1 MLGSSQTQLSS
12 IRLISATIGNFK
24 ELIEKA
30 LFRENLFYRINTIEF
45 RVPSLK
51 ERTLDIVPLAEYFM
65 AMYCKKYSKSN
76 LTLSCEAICALQD
89 YHWLGNIR
97 ELSHLM
103 ERAVLLCRDDVLS
116 VSALNIKPSQ
126 LATASSAD
134 LPMMTL
140 EKAEKQ
146 LITQAIDQVSQHV
159 PKAAKLLGLTKS
171 SLYRRLE
178 NMPIFN
184 SKSLSAYI
192 FYCLGCFALLFL
204 LSVFWILFIADWQA
218 WNIGLTLVVLGLF
231 LIMGIMGF
239 KNKVMSSFD
248 RALLHIEAVKVE
260 DYNQYAKS
268 EFKEG
273 VTAHFHNELTMLSE
287 KMQTHKSQYDQH
299 ALLLYQLIDQL
310 DTPMLVFNKKQKL
323 TYANAAFSTL
333 FGQPWQMYRLA
344 SPRLLGLVYTDKGW
358 ILPSKEQQW
367 HVSQSAFIDSG
378 ERHQLLVFTNI
389 DSAIRAS
396 QLNAWQ
402 QIIRVMGHEIRNSL
416 TPVSSLAESLASKS
430 VSAREKQALAVISE
444 RCHHLQDFVNRYS
457 SLSQTLNLDLQ
468 HISVAM
474 FVERLK
480 CLFSQKN

>member
-1 MLGSSQTQLSS
+1 
-12 IRLISATIGNFK
+12 
-24 ELIEKA
+24 
-30 LFRENLFYRINTIEF
+30 
-45 RVPSLK
+45 
-51 ERTLDIVPLAEYFM
+51 
-65 AMYCKKYSKSN
+65 
-76 LTLSCEAICALQD
+76 
-89 YHWLGNIR
+89 
-97 ELSHLM
+97 
-103 ERAVLLCRDDVLS
+103 
-116 VSALNIKPSQ
+116 
-126 LATASSAD
+126 
-134 LPMMTL
+134 
-140 EKAEKQ
+140 
-146 LITQAIDQVSQHV
+146 
-159 PKAAKLLGLTKS
+159 
-171 SLYRRLE
+171 
-178 NMPIFN
+178 
-184 SKSLSAYI
+184 
-192 FYCLGCFALLFL
+192 
-204 LSVFWILFIADWQA
+204 
-218 WNIGLTLVVLGLF
+218 
-231 LIMGIMGF
+231 MGIMGF

-367 HVSQSAFIDSG
+367 YVSQSAFIDSG

-480 CLFSQKN
+480 GLFSQNNLIFANKSQWLWADPIFIEQVFINLLKNAFEAQATQVKIEITEKAQQTLIQIVDDGHGFANTDNLFVPLFTTKQQGQGIGLTFCRNIIEQHGGHIDMQNNPAGKKGMRVTLVLPSKPTGTV

>member
-1 MLGSSQTQLSS
+1 MS
-12 IRLISATIGNFK
+12 IFK
-24 ELIEKA
+24 
-30 LFRENLFYRINTIEF
+30 
-45 RVPSLK
+45 
-51 ERTLDIVPLAEYFM
+51 
-65 AMYCKKYSKSN
+65 
-76 LTLSCEAICALQD
+76 
-89 YHWLGNIR
+89 
-97 ELSHLM
+97 
-103 ERAVLLCRDDVLS
+103 
-116 VSALNIKPSQ
+116 
-126 LATASSAD
+126 
-134 LPMMTL
+134 
-140 EKAEKQ
+140 
-146 LITQAIDQVSQHV
+146 
-159 PKAAKLLGLTKS
+159 
-171 SLYRRLE
+171 
-178 NMPIFN
+178 

-192 FYCLGCFALLFL
+192 FYVLASFALLL
-204 LSVFWILFIADWQA
+204 LLAVCSILVTANWQV
-218 WNIGLTLVVLGLF
+218 WNIGLTLVILF
-231 LIMGIMGF
+231 LFLLMGILRF
-239 KNKVMSSFD
+239 QHRVISSFD

-273 VTAHFHNELTMLSE
+273 VTAQFHNELTMLSE
-287 KMQTHKSQYDQH
+287 QMQTHKSQYDQH

-310 DTPMLVFNKKQKL
+310 DTPMLVFNQKQKL

-344 SPRLLGLVYTDKGW
+344 SPKLLGLIHTDKGW
-358 ILPSKEQQW
+358 HLPSKDQQW
-367 HVSQSAFIDSG
+367 HVSQSEFIDAG

-430 VSAREKQALAVISE
+430 GSAREKQALAVISE

-468 HISVAM
+468 QINIAM

-480 CLFSQKN
+480 GLFSQYHLTISYKSQWLWADPTFIEQVFINLLKNAFEADATKVEIKIAEKNQYFLIKIVDNGHGLANTGNLFVPLFTTKQQGQGIGLTFCRNIIEQHGGNIKIINNSPPQNGMTVSISLPVKWS

>member
-1 MLGSSQTQLSS
+1 
-12 IRLISATIGNFK
+12 
-24 ELIEKA
+24 
-30 LFRENLFYRINTIEF
+30 
-45 RVPSLK
+45 
-51 ERTLDIVPLAEYFM
+51 
-65 AMYCKKYSKSN
+65 
-76 LTLSCEAICALQD
+76 
-89 YHWLGNIR
+89 
-97 ELSHLM
+97 
-103 ERAVLLCRDDVLS
+103 
-116 VSALNIKPSQ
+116 
-126 LATASSAD
+126 
-134 LPMMTL
+134 
-140 EKAEKQ
+140 
-146 LITQAIDQVSQHV
+146 
-159 PKAAKLLGLTKS
+159 
-171 SLYRRLE
+171 
-178 NMPIFN
+178 MPIFK

-204 LSVFWILFIADWQA
+204 LSVFWILFTADWQA

-273 VTAHFHNELTMLSE
+273 VTANFHNELTMLSE

-310 DTPMLVFNKKQKL
+310 DTPMLVFNNKQKL

-367 HVSQSAFIDSG
+367 HVSQSEFIDSG

-480 CLFSQKN
+480 GLFSQNDLIFANKSQWLWADPIFIEQVFINLLKNAYEAQATQVKIEITEKAQQTLIQIVDDGHGFANTDNLFVPLFTTKQQGQGIGLTFCRNIIEQHGGHIDMQNNPAGKKGMRVTLVLPSTPTGTI